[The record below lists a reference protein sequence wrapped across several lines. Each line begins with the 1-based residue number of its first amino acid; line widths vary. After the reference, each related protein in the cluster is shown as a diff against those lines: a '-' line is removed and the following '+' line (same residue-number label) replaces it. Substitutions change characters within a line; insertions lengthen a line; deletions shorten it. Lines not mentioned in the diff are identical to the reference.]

1 MTDMTMRLRATTLAT
16 LLAAGASCA
25 LAQGSTLL
33 FSSGFEQGTAL
44 RPIDQGDCWA
54 TGCFQRFEGSD
65 ATTGFA
71 WPPAIW
77 GGGALLFLLAD
88 APVDAA
94 TIGDYFSQQ
103 IVTATGRRGSP
114 TRVLYSL
121 TTQSGCCG
129 ADGQLGGA
137 TAANL
142 LLAPLRE
149 EGDLYVSYWLKL
161 QPEAVPVRERG
172 GLDPQDPQHWRFVF
186 SWKTGSAVGIDDGD
200 YRVILNIASWNRP
213 GAPHPGRPYWEVRGD
228 NAAGADPNYVEFW
241 RVENR
246 GVPVPLGEWFKFE
259 AFWHRSTGDDG
270 RIWMAVNGQVIADR
284 AGPNRIARDINR
296 IALSGVYS
304 GEPYPLYQ
312 WLDDLQIWSG
322 FPPECADP
330 PCAPR

>member
-1 MTDMTMRLRATTLAT
+1 MTTRFRTALLAVW
-16 LLAAGASCA
+16 LAAGSTCA
-25 LAQGSTLL
+25 GAQAGTLL
-33 FSSGFEQGTAL
+33 FSSGFEDGTTL
-44 RPIDQGDCWA
+44 RPVVQADCWPA
-54 TGCFQRFEGSD
+54 GCFQFLGGTD
-65 ATTGFA
+65 ASTGFS

-77 GGGALLFLLAD
+77 GGGGLLFLLAD

-94 TIGDYFSQQ
+94 AIGDYFFHR
-103 IVTATGRRGSP
+103 IVRATGRRGSP

-137 TAANL
+137 TSSNL

-161 QPEAVPVRERG
+161 QPEAVPVRTNRG
-172 GLDPQDPQHWRFVF
+172 VDPQDPQHWRFVF
-186 SWKTGSAVGIDDGD
+186 SWKTGSAVGVDDGD

-213 GAPHPGRPYWEVRGD
+213 GAPRPGMPHWEVRAD
-228 NAAGADPNYVEFW
+228 NSAGADPDYVEFW

-246 GVPVPLGEWFKFE
+246 TVPVPMGEWFKFE
-259 AFWHRSTGDDG
+259 AFWHRSTGNDG

-284 AGPNRIARDINR
+284 FGPNRIAKDINR
-296 IALSGVYS
+296 IYLSGVYS

-322 FPPECADP
+322 FPPDCADP
-330 PCAPR
+330 PCAPH